1 MVALTQSYW
10 PADDSEPIVESTV
23 GDLLRAAAAAVPSR
37 VALVAG
43 QRADAVRRSWTYAAL
58 LQQTEE
64 VARALLGRFA
74 PGERIAVWA
83 PNIPEWQ
90 LLRYGAALAGLT
102 LVPINPA
109 YRPGE
114 LAHVLRQSGARG
126 IFLLSEYRRVPM
138 AEFLAAVRPQLP
150 DLRERLFFE
159 TWPDFCATASPTQR
173 LPQVAPADPALLLYT
188 SGTTGLPKGALLSH
202 RGITNNGRLLAQR
215 FGAHDGQIWIN
226 FLPLFNV
233 GGSVISSLSALA
245 YRATEILVNFDPG
258 LVLQLIATERVNVM
272 AGAPTM
278 FIALMEDRNF
288 ARYDLSSICTVA
300 VGAAIVSADLARRI
314 ETIFKAPCSILYGQ
328 TEASGILT
336 QTRRDDTGADKT
348 ETIGQPLPQVEV
360 KIIDLVSGAIVPPG
374 TPGELCA
381 RGYQVMAGYLDMPE
395 VTAKTVD
402 AEGWLHTGDIC
413 SMDTRG
419 YCRVEGRRAD
429 MIIRGGQNIAPRE
442 IEQVLHRHPGVGDVA
457 VVGIPHAKYGEV
469 VAAFI
474 RPASG
479 PVPTGQELRAFCREH
494 LAPYK
499 IPRHWIFVESFPQT
513 PSGKIQKA
521 VLRENF
527 IQRQMASTAR
537 PVPATTPAGQPN

>member
-23 GDLLRAAAAAVPSR
+23 GDVLRAAAAAVPDR
-37 VALVAG
+37 VALVEGWRAG
-43 QRADAVRRSWTYAAL
+43 TGRRSWTYAAL
-58 LQQTEE
+58 LDQAEG

-74 PGERIAVWA
+74 PGERVAVWA

-109 YRPGE
+109 YRPAE
-114 LAHVLRQSGARG
+114 LGPVLEQSGAAG
-126 IFLLSEYRRVPM
+126 IFLLSEYRRVSL
-138 AEFLAAVRPQLP
+138 AEGLDAVLPQVP
-150 DLRERLFFE
+150 RLRERIFFE
-159 TWPDFCATASPTQR
+159 TWPDFCATASPTER

-188 SGTTGLPKGALLSH
+188 SGTTGSPKGALLRH

-215 FGAHDGQIWIN
+215 LGAEDGQTWIN

-233 GGSVISSLSALA
+233 GGSVISGLA
-245 YRATEILVNFDPG
+245 APAHRATEVLVNFDPG
-258 LVLQLIATERVNVM
+258 LVLHLIETERVNMMV
-272 AGAPTM
+272 GPPTM

-288 ARYDLSSICTVA
+288 ARCDLASLRAIGAGATV
-300 VGAAIVSADLARRI
+300 VPADVARRI
-314 ETIFKAPCSILYGQ
+314 AATFGVPCSILYGQ
-328 TEASGILT
+328 TEASGIIT
-336 QTRRDDTGADKT
+336 QTWLDDTEADQA

-360 KIIDLVSGAIVPPG
+360 KIIDPGTGAIVPPG

-381 RGYQVMAGYLDMPE
+381 RGYQVMAGYLDLPE
-395 VTAKTVD
+395 ATAKTLD

-413 SMDTRG
+413 SMDRRG

-429 MIIRGGQNIAPRE
+429 VIIRGGQNIYPRE
-442 IEQVLHRHPGVGDVA
+442 IEQVLYTHPAVAEVA
-457 VVGIPHAKYGEV
+457 VVGIPQAKYGEV

-474 RPASG
+474 RPAPGPAPSG
-479 PVPTGQELRAFCREH
+479 KELRAFCREM
-494 LAPYK
+494 LAAYK
-499 IPRHWIFVESFPQT
+499 IPRHWVFVDAFPMT

-521 VLRENF
+521 VLRETF
-527 IQRQMASTAR
+527 IRQQIPRLA
-537 PVPATTPAGQPN
+537 PDPPAPTPAGG

>member
-23 GDLLRAAAAAVPSR
+23 GDVLRAAAAAVPDR
-37 VALVAG
+37 VALVEGRRAG
-43 QRADAVRRSWTYAAL
+43 TGRRSWTYAAL
-58 LQQTEE
+58 LDQADG

-74 PGERIAVWA
+74 PGERVAVWA

-109 YRPGE
+109 YRPAE
-114 LAHVLRQSGARG
+114 LGPVLEQSGAAG
-126 IFLLSEYRRVPM
+126 IFLLSEYRRVSL
-138 AEFLAAVRPQLP
+138 AEGLDAVLPQVLR
-150 DLRERLFFE
+150 LRERIFFE
-159 TWPDFCATASPTQR
+159 TWPDFCATASPTER

-188 SGTTGLPKGALLSH
+188 SGTTGSPKGALLRH

-215 FGAHDGQIWIN
+215 LGAEDGQTWIN

-233 GGSVISSLSALA
+233 GGSVISGLA
-245 YRATEILVNFDPG
+245 APAHRATEVLANFDPG
-258 LVLQLIATERVNVM
+258 LVLHLIETERVNMMV
-272 AGAPTM
+272 GPPTM

-288 ARYDLSSICTVA
+288 ARCDLASLRAIGAGATV
-300 VGAAIVSADLARRI
+300 VPADVARRI
-314 ETIFKAPCSILYGQ
+314 AATFGVPCSILYGQ
-328 TEASGILT
+328 TEASGIIT
-336 QTRRDDTGADKT
+336 QTWLDDTEADQA

-360 KIIDLVSGAIVPPG
+360 KIIDPGTGAIVPPG

-381 RGYQVMAGYLDMPE
+381 RGYQVMAGYLDLPE
-395 VTAKTVD
+395 ATAKTLD

-413 SMDTRG
+413 SMDRRG

-429 MIIRGGQNIAPRE
+429 VIIRGGQNIYPRE
-442 IEQVLHRHPGVGDVA
+442 IEQVLYTHPAVAEVA
-457 VVGIPHAKYGEV
+457 VVGIPQAKYGEV

-474 RPASG
+474 RPAPGPAPSG
-479 PVPTGQELRAFCREH
+479 KELRAFCREH
-494 LAPYK
+494 LAAYK
-499 IPRHWIFVESFPQT
+499 IPRHWVFVDAFPMT

-521 VLRENF
+521 VLRETF
-527 IQRQMASTAR
+527 IRQQIPRLAPDPPAPT
-537 PVPATTPAGQPN
+537 PVGG